1 MYILNNFTSR
11 SSDHLATAHVL
22 LNVISR
28 SLYFHFLFFQGQI
41 KQHTGSNRQSTN
53 SRITVTEAVS
63 ASSDEGLDTKI
74 IVHGKNTNDY
84 DVL

>member
-28 SLYFHFLFFQGQI
+28 SLYFHFLFFQGEI
-41 KQHTGSNRQSTN
+41 MQHSNRQSTN
-53 SRITVTEAVS
+53 SRKTVTDAVS
-63 ASSDEGLDTKI
+63 ASSDGGPETKI

>member
-28 SLYFHFLFFQGQI
+28 SLYFHFLYFQGEI
-41 KQHTGSNRQSTN
+41 EQHSNRQSTN
-53 SRITVTEAVS
+53 SRITVTDAVS
-63 ASSDEGLDTKI
+63 ASSDEGLDTNI